1 MPANNTI
8 PPERWVYTV
17 PLRLRALFRRQQLD
31 QELDEELQAHL
42 EEMAQQYVDS
52 GMSAEEA
59 HYAALREFG
68 NVELAKQECRDTRK
82 VLWMQNLQEDLRFS
96 VRMLRKNPG
105 FTAVALLTIALGIG
119 VNTAIFSVVNAVLLR
134 PLPFTEPKR
143 LVVLRESSPDLP
155 VMSVSLANLADWQSM
170 NTVFENMGGFRRVS
184 AILVGSGDPRRIL
197 IGQVT
202 SGLFP
207 TLGVAPILG
216 HTFSG
221 EEDRPSAAPVVVLSE
236 RCWKREYD
244 RDPAIL
250 GKQIQLSGHPYTV
263 TGVVSTEGFPP
274 YWQPMEMFTPLG
286 RLNTD
291 IGGDEHRSYHLG
303 TSVYARL
310 KPGVTLGQARAEMV
324 SIARLLEQEHPKT
337 NGGQIVLVQPLW
349 EQVVGEVSRPLE
361 LLMGSVLLVLLIAC
375 ANVASLLTSRAMVRR
390 RELAIRGALGAGA
403 ARLAAQLL
411 CETTLLALIGGS
423 LGLLAAFL
431 VTPVL
436 AHHALSLVPRAEGI
450 SIDRSVLAFTFIASL
465 CTGIIFGVVPAFAA
479 YGSNPAEAFK
489 DGNAPRAGLSRIG
502 IRSLLAVAELA
513 MALVLLV
520 TAGLTLKSL
529 YHLLQADLG
538 MSTDGVMTG
547 MLNFSNARY
556 ADDEKL
562 LAFMTELQQ
571 RLSALPGVTAAGLQ
585 SPQLQGGSQISFHA
599 DNGSSSISS
608 GEDTYADASSVT
620 PGAFQ
625 ALGIRMLHGR
635 SLTWSDDASVPPV
648 CIVDDS
654 LAERYWPGED
664 AIGKRVALAIP
675 PGTTEHPVWWTVIG
689 VVHRVQT
696 DPADSQH
703 LPEIFLPPNQV
714 AGGRAIVL
722 VQSKTDPAVLVPEM
736 RHVIQS
742 LDPDLPLYNVM
753 SLSDLLDENVAPRR
767 LIVMLLSTFAGIAL
781 LLAGL
786 GVYGVMAYMI
796 TGRTREIGLRLA
808 LGASARDIVRL
819 ILRQAV
825 PLVLAGAA
833 IGVAVSL
840 SLKRPLTPLLLGV
853 SATDSWT
860 IAAVAA
866 LLVVVA
872 LLACC
877 IPIRKAMSID
887 PVKVLYRE

>member
-17 PLRLRALFRRQQLD
+17 PMRLRALFRRQQLD
-31 QELDEELQAHL
+31 HDLDEELQAHL
-42 EEMAQQYVDS
+42 EERTQELIDG

-59 HYAALREFG
+59 YYAALREFG

-82 VLWMQNLQEDLRFS
+82 VLWIQNLVEDLRFS
-96 VRMLRKNPG
+96 IRMLRKNPG
-105 FTAVALLTIALGIG
+105 FTVVALLTIALGIG
-119 VNTAIFSVVNAVLLR
+119 VNTAIFSVVNAVLIR
-134 PLPFTEPKR
+134 PLPFNHPKR
-143 LVVLRESSPDLP
+143 LVVLRESSPDVP
-155 VMSVSLANLADWQSM
+155 IMFVSLANLADWQAM

-184 AILVGSGDPRRIL
+184 AILTEHGDPRRIL

-202 SGLFP
+202 YGLFP
-207 TLGVAPILG
+207 TIGVAPILG
-216 HTFSG
+216 HTLTA
-221 EEDRPSAAPVVVLSE
+221 EEDRPDAAPVVVLSE
-236 RCWKREYD
+236 RFWTREYN
-244 RDPAIL
+244 RNPAIL
-250 GKQIQLSGHPYTV
+250 GKEIKLSGHPYTV
-263 TGVVSTEGFPP
+263 VGVVPTEGFPP

-286 RLNTD
+286 RLNKD

-310 KPGVTLGQARAEMV
+310 KPGVTLGQARADMV
-324 SIARLLEQEHPKT
+324 SIARQLEQEHPKS
-337 NGGQIVLVQPLW
+337 NEGQSVVVQPLW

-361 LLMGSVLLVLLIAC
+361 LLMGSVMLVLLIAC
-375 ANVASLLTSRAMVRR
+375 ANVASLLTSRAIVRR

-411 CETTLLALIGGS
+411 CETTFLALIGGGI
-423 LGLLAAFL
+423 GLLAAAV

-436 AHHALSLVPRAEGI
+436 AHHALSVVPRAEGI
-450 SIDRSVLAFTFIASL
+450 SIDGSVLAFTLVVSL
-465 CTGIIFGVVPAFAA
+465 CTGVIFGVVPAFAA
-479 YGSNPAEAFK
+479 YRSNPAEAFK
-489 DGNAPRAGLSRIG
+489 DGNAPRAGFSRIG
-502 IRSLLAVAELA
+502 VRSLLAVAELA
-513 MALVLLV
+513 MALVLLA

-529 YHLLQADLG
+529 YHLLQTDLG
-538 MSTDGVMTG
+538 MNTDGVMTG

-556 ADDEKL
+556 SDDAKL
-562 LAFMTELQQ
+562 LAFMKDLEQ
-571 RLSALPGVTAAGLQ
+571 RVAALPGVTAAGLQ
-585 SPQLQGGSQISFHA
+585 SPQLEGGSQISFHP
-599 DNGSSSISS
+599 NTGSTVST
-608 GEDTYADASSVT
+608 GEDAYADASGVT
-620 PGAFQ
+620 PGVFH

-635 SLTWSDDASVPPV
+635 SFTWSDDASVPPV
-648 CIVDDS
+648 CIIDDS

-675 PGTTEHPVWWTVIG
+675 PGTTEHPVWWTVVG

-696 DPADSQH
+696 DATDPQH
-703 LPEIFLPPNQV
+703 LPEIFLPPGQV
-714 AGGRAIVL
+714 AGGRAILL
-722 VQSKTDPAVLVPEM
+722 VQSKLDPAVLMPEV
-736 RHVIQS
+736 RRVIQS
-742 LDPDLPLYNVM
+742 LDPDLPLYNVL

-825 PLVLAGAA
+825 PLVLAGAV

-853 SATDSWT
+853 SATDAWT
-860 IAAVAA
+860 IAAVAG
-866 LLVVVA
+866 LLVIVA
-872 LLACC
+872 LAACC
-877 IPIRKAMSID
+877 VPIRKAMSID